1 LTALSLLFAYLI
13 GALPVG
19 YLVARV
25 SGVDIRQR
33 GSGNIGATNVLRT
46 AGWGPAVAT
55 LLGDIVKGYGG
66 TWVGSLAGPDPQW
79 AAVAALLVVVGN
91 CWSVFLRFRGGKGV
105 ATGLGAF
112 LRITPWALLP
122 AAVVWIALV
131 ASFRFV
137 SLASICA
144 VLGLPLAILLL
155 SYPLP
160 FVAVACAVAA
170 IVVASRRTG
179 RRQIRWLAAAGLCM
193 GVAYLMREYVA
204 FMYVALPVFFLLLKI
219 PLRRLVVPAVPM
231 VAVLVFE
238 FVHNAI
244 VYGDPFARLIVA
256 GEHEAPQGGQLALR
270 EVLLGFVRGTDAY
283 PMGWVFLIALVLTF
297 VGALATRDRRL
308 ILLSVWF
315 LAVWVP
321 FTILGGLLNPVE
333 PSLKLHIERYWFPIY
348 PAIVV
353 GALATIKLAIDRLGE
368 GRRWRRGLAVAAL
381 AAIVTGGYLVPA
393 LGQVRQVHRDA
404 DWRQLRAW
412 LVDHP
417 EVDVIYTDERTGQV
431 VPFYARTESGKILWD
446 GSFRTFR
453 RQAEVLPA
461 EIGHSPYLQTKF
473 GAREHPDPADGW
485 RMLWRSDNGVL
496 TLWQR

>member
-1 LTALSLLFAYLI
+1 
-13 GALPVG
+13 
-19 YLVARV
+19 
-25 SGVDIRQR
+25 
-33 GSGNIGATNVLRT
+33 
-46 AGWGPAVAT
+46 
-55 LLGDIVKGYGG
+55 
-66 TWVGSLAGPDPQW
+66 
-79 AAVAALLVVVGN
+79 
-91 CWSVFLRFRGGKGV
+91 
-105 ATGLGAF
+105 
-112 LRITPWALLP
+112 
-122 AAVVWIALV
+122 
-131 ASFRFV
+131 
-137 SLASICA
+137 
-144 VLGLPLAILLL
+144 
-155 SYPLP
+155 
-160 FVAVACAVAA
+160 
-170 IVVASRRTG
+170 
-179 RRQIRWLAAAGLCM
+179 M